1 MNEALAQARE
11 APSSPVDA
19 GQTLTASARQ
29 RSFWRLRRVVRTSTF
44 RLVAIYLVVFALSVA
59 AVLSYTYWQ
68 AQRLLQAQVEQT
80 IAADVRGIAE
90 QYAINGLSGVIAVI
104 RARTKKGVPGGLY
117 LLTTPEGKPL
127 AGNLSRLPPEVAGM
141 EHSGWVNFEITI
153 NTPSRPRKRHVL
165 GYHIRL
171 DDGFHLVI
179 GRDIEHLFQF
189 RRVIRNILLWTL
201 GLTALL
207 GIGGGLLLSR
217 NFLRRI
223 DGITATVRTIRGGRL
238 GQRVPV
244 EGSGDEL
251 DRLAESLNDMLE
263 QIERLMRGMRE
274 VSSNIAHDLKT
285 PLTRLKAQAED
296 ALRAGDEERR
306 REALASTIAQADELL
321 KTFNSLLLI
330 ARAEAGQA
338 RAGFSEVDVAEV
350 AREIAELYE
359 PIVEDEGGVFRL
371 EVPPRARLTGDRQ
384 LIAQALVNLLDNA
397 LKYGRSEERPLEISV
412 SVREVPDGFIE
423 LEVADNG
430 PGVPEDMREKV
441 KDRFVRL
448 DKARS
453 APGSGLGLSL
463 VASIARL
470 HGGALML
477 KDNHPGLRAV
487 LRLPV
492 RQQRAVA
499 RGKWRA
505 KGARLPADGAG
516 DA

>member
-1 MNEALAQARE
+1 M
-11 APSSPVDA
+11 
-19 GQTLTASARQ
+19 
-29 RSFWRLRRVVRTSTF
+29 
-44 RLVAIYLVVFALSVA
+44 
-59 AVLSYTYWQ
+59 
-68 AQRLLQAQVEQT
+68 
-80 IAADVRGIAE
+80 
-90 QYAINGLSGVIAVI
+90 
-104 RARTKKGVPGGLY
+104 KGV
-117 LLTTPEGKPL
+117 E
-127 AGNLSRLPPEVAGM
+127 R
-141 EHSGWVNFEITI
+141 SGWVQFEITDTT
-153 NTPSRPRKRHVL
+153 TPRLRKRHVL
-165 GYHIRL
+165 GYYIRL
-171 DDGFHLVI
+171 EDGFHLVI

-217 NFLRRI
+217 NFLQRI

-263 QIERLMRGMRE
+263 QIERLMQGMRE

-285 PLTRLKAQAED
+285 PLTRLKAQAEN
-296 ALRAGDEERR
+296 ALRAGDEAQRQ
-306 REALASTIAQADELL
+306 EALASTIAQADELL

-338 RAGFSEVDVAEV
+338 RAGFSKVDVAEV

-359 PIVEDEGGVFRL
+359 PIVEDEGGAFRL
-371 EVPPRARLTGDRQ
+371 EVPERARLTGDRQ
-384 LIAQALVNLLDNA
+384 LIAQALMNLLDNA
-397 LKYGRSEERPLEISV
+397 LKYGRSEKRPLEITV
-412 SVREVPDGFIE
+412 SVRETLDHHIE
-423 LEVADNG
+423 LVVADNG

-441 KDRFVRL
+441 KERFVRL

-470 HGGALML
+470 HGGELVL
-477 KDNHPGLRAV
+477 EDNHPGLRAV
-487 LRLPV
+487 LLLPL
-492 RQQRAVA
+492 RQSGGAGA
-499 RGKWRA
+499 GRA
-505 KGARLPADGAG
+505 KNPASGEPPDNA
-516 DA
+516 